1 MVEEQPPE
9 AAPVVASEDVQVEA
23 VPEVVQGT
31 AI

>member
-9 AAPVVASEDVQVEA
+9 AAPVVVLEDVPVEA